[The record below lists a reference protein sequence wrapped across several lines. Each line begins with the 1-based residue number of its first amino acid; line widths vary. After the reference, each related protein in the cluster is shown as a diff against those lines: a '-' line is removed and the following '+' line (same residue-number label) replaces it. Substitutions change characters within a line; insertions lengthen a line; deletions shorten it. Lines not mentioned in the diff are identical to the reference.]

1 GRSLSEE
8 IEHRLFRDLLD
19 DIDQTRAD
27 TRRVLS
33 SAYVQA
39 LRLAGFSLLRDV
51 EGQPTRVIIDVGML
65 HGEADGILRSA
76 FTAQEQAPRQESRP
90 MTAEEGERLAKEIEE
105 IKATLKAVVEKTLAG
120 GKAGGGDKPDGAEGG
135 DARVLGVHAGRSA
148 PGISVQ
154 VKPCGGAGLGG
165 KHGRRTRPQGRPAPA
180 PAVIRRRRP
189 LVLAG
194 RDDGARGPQG

>member
-1 GRSLSEE
+1 MTDPAPPKRPRGRPPKYAGQGKRQNFSFRITPALRQRLIESVKQSGRSLSEE

-65 HGEADGILRSA
+65 HAEADGILRSA
-76 FTAQEQAPRQESRP
+76 FTAQEQAPRQQSRP

-120 GKAGGGDKPDGAEGG
+120 DKSDEA
-135 DARVLGVHAGRSA
+135 A
-148 PGISVQ
+148 
-154 VKPCGGAGLGG
+154 
-165 KHGRRTRPQGRPAPA
+165 
-180 PAVIRRRRP
+180 
-189 LVLAG
+189 
-194 RDDGARGPQG
+194 